1 MKVENQAIR
10 DEAEAD
16 LSESFESESWKRKT
30 RRRRS
35 WFGRGSFSPKRE
47 GTKIFTVSSTIVA
60 CACTSRGRIDK
71 SICNRTVCR
80 ERWHNIEPVC
90 SLTLFDRRS
99 VCFRRSTADVDRCRE
114 ELEGPEQKRH
124 HRGEGDEKAS
134 GRRASRHRNH
144 LYYKQ
149 RETDQG
155 S

>member
-1 MKVENQAIR
+1 MVRFLQKGKEQKFSPF
-10 DEAEAD
+10 
-16 LSESFESESWKRKT
+16 L
-30 RRRRS
+30 RRS
-35 WFGRGSFSPKRE
+35 LRARARAGVE
-47 GTKIFTVSSTIVA
+47 
-60 CACTSRGRIDK
+60 
-71 SICNRTVCR
+71 SIKASATACNRVQPYR
-80 ERWHNIEPVC
+80 MPRAMAQHRAGLFA
-90 SLTLFDRRS
+90 LTLFDRRS

-134 GRRASRHRNH
+134 GRRASRHRSH

>member
-1 MKVENQAIR
+1 MSRLTASRGNGRR
-10 DEAEAD
+10 DDVDRGSGVVRFLQKGKEQKFSPF
-16 LSESFESESWKRKT
+16 L
-30 RRRRS
+30 RRS
-35 WFGRGSFSPKRE
+35 LRARARAGVE
-47 GTKIFTVSSTIVA
+47 
-60 CACTSRGRIDK
+60 
-71 SICNRTVCR
+71 SIKASATACNRTVCR

-134 GRRASRHRNH
+134 GRRASRHRSH